1 MRLSQFT
8 TAPKDAEYA
17 LNCQTTSDTDLQP
30 DPMLGVLLEKVRRAS
45 DVTLTL
51 EPFQGVRYT
60 EEVRMRVLPVLCI
73 FGSLAAL
80 PPSLVARQDHHAHA
94 ERVMGFDQERTAH
107 HFLLFK
113 DGGAIDV
120 SVKDAGDTKNREAI
134 RSHLPHIALMFGNG
148 NFDAPML
155 VHDSANVP
163 GTKVMTARKEA
174 IRYQYAETPNGGR
187 VTIVA
192 SEPEALDAVHAFL
205 KYQIAEHKTGD
216 PATVRPR

>member
-1 MRLSQFT
+1 
-8 TAPKDAEYA
+8 
-17 LNCQTTSDTDLQP
+17 
-30 DPMLGVLLEKVRRAS
+30 
-45 DVTLTL
+45 
-51 EPFQGVRYT
+51 
-60 EEVRMRVLPVLCI
+60 
-73 FGSLAAL
+73 
-80 PPSLVARQDHHAHA
+80 
-94 ERVMGFDQERTAH
+94 MGFDQQRTAH

-134 RSHLPHIALMFGNG
+134 RSHLPHIAVMFGSG

-163 GTKVMTARKEA
+163 GTQVMAARNTA

-187 VTIVA
+187 VTIVT
-192 SEPEALDAVHAFL
+192 SDQEALDAVHAFL
-205 KYQIAEHKTGD
+205 KYQIAEHETGD